1 MYFVRIEVGL
11 LEQRHVE
18 DICLGE
24 AGCLGGSII
33 ESRRKIP
40 LVRSLKL
47 CSKEESCVKC
57 TYVIA
62 SRGSHDIH
70 PRTIEGQG
78 CSGALVR
85 RCTE

>member
-11 LEQRHVE
+11 LEQRHIE
-18 DICLGE
+18 DIRLGE
-24 AGCLGGSII
+24 TGCLCGSII

-40 LVRSLKL
+40 LVRILKP

-70 PRTIEGQG
+70 TRTIEGQG

-85 RCTE
+85 CGTE